1 MRRGPGLA
9 HISWWTIAATLV
21 VSCTG
26 RPPPED
32 VLDATEAPEPT
43 PRPLS
48 PRLAIEPEVAS
59 PGQVL
64 TVQVSGIST
73 AFTDDTRV
81 SLGPDVSIQHV
92 AVQSPEELSVEI
104 AVGEEATPGYRTLSV
119 TSRDITVSLP
129 AALLIQKGSVAI
141 SPTRANR
148 GETVDVTVTV
158 TDVPLTPGYTWIDL
172 GTGTTTRSFE
182 ILGDRTAVAR
192 VTVAS
197 DAAVG
202 PRTVALQNG
211 PDRVLL
217 PDGFLVDRG
226 LVAITF
232 SPPVV
237 SQGEVVQFTVEGTGT
252 HFEQGKTTLDLGV
265 GILVDANDPST
276 FIVESPTRI
285 SGTME
290 VCQSAV
296 PGEHVATVTTY
307 SDSGTPEI
315 VTTLD
320 SFEVLEVPLSPD
332 RAVGSF
338 YLGLS
343 RLMRDGV
350 IVEAVYASA
359 TFRVQ
364 VGACGTSTG
373 TSCGVTTLPDQP
385 AFYPPPGCTPT
396 PNTTLYPPTPTL
408 DAGDH
413 VYFSVD
419 GGPTIQLDK
428 HVDADGY
435 IYYSPSIDIPVED
448 FWFDTGYDIWAEGGE
463 GPEAIAEFHESNA
476 LVTPP
481 SDFRLVE
488 PDLRFAPTLD
498 RYDSLPVRWTDT
510 FGNPGAHTAPVA
522 GIYSRL
528 RTTEAV
534 TGAVTEIRMV
544 PVDDGEFV
552 FPAEYVSMLNPGAGR
567 FLFQV
572 TRIGIPFSI
581 GNSPYLSSAVTSVSY
596 DGYFEL
602 RD

>member
-1 MRRGPGLA
+1 MNRGAGKARAYMWL
-9 HISWWTIAATLV
+9 ISLV
-21 VSCTG
+21 LGMSCTSS
-26 RPPPED
+26 PPPEGAGSGQD
-32 VLDATEAPEPT
+32 VPDPT
-43 PRPLS
+43 PLS
-48 PRLAIEPEVAS
+48 LPAQIAMQPDVAS
-59 PGQVL
+59 IGHQATIRITGV
-64 TVQVSGIST
+64 ST
-73 AFTDDTRV
+73 AFSEDTSV
-81 SLGPDVSIQHV
+81 SLGDGVEVLDVQVLSPSELV
-92 AVQSPEELSVEI
+92 AELSVLET
-104 AVGEEATPGYRTLSV
+104 AVPGYRTLAV
-119 TSRDITVSLP
+119 TSAGETLSLP
-129 AALLIQKGSVAI
+129 AALLVQRGAI
-141 SPTRANR
+141 SIDPARADR
-148 GETVDVTVTV
+148 GQTVDIQVHVEDVTMTA
-158 TDVPLTPGYTWIDL
+158 GYTWLDL
-172 GTGTTTRSFE
+172 GEGTTTRSFE
-182 ILGDRTAVAR
+182 IVDDNLAVAR

-197 DAAVG
+197 DASIGSRV
-202 PRTVALQNG
+202 VSLQNG

-217 PDGFLVDRG
+217 PEGFLVDRG
-226 LVAITF
+226 LIAITF

-237 SQGEVVQFTVEGTGT
+237 SQGDVVQFVVEGTGT
-252 HFEQGKTTLDLGV
+252 HFEQGKTALDAGL
-265 GILVDANDPST
+265 GILVDASSPDT

-285 SGTME
+285 TGTME

-296 PGEHVATVTTY
+296 PGAHFATVTT
-307 SDSGTPEI
+307 SPDDAPPEI
-315 VTTLD
+315 VTSLE
-320 SFEVLEVPLSPD
+320 SFDVLELPVSPD
-332 RAVGSF
+332 RAIGSF

-343 RLMRDGV
+343 RMMREGLL
-350 IVEAVYASA
+350 IEAVYASA

-364 VGACGTSTG
+364 VQACGTSTG

-413 VYFSVD
+413 VYFEVD
-419 GGPTIQLDK
+419 GGPSIQLDR
-428 HVDADGY
+428 HEDADGY
-435 IYYSPSIDIPVED
+435 IYYAPSVDIPVED
-448 FWFDTGYDIWAEGGE
+448 FVFDTGYDIRAEGGAGE
-463 GPEAIAEFHESNA
+463 EAIAAFVERNA

-488 PDLRFAPTLD
+488 PDLRYAPTLD
-498 RYDSLPVRWTDT
+498 RYDSVPVRWTDS

-544 PVDDGEFV
+544 PIDDGEFV

-572 TRIGIPFSI
+572 TRLGMPFTIGS
-581 GNSPYLSSAVTSVSY
+581 SPYISSAVTAVSY